1 MNADAEPAKE
11 MTPSFVRDQ
20 LDEILAQEITALLDI
35 DSTAAMMSFNLASI
49 SCITLIIE
57 REREIKQYAD
67 FPPERYTKES
77 FLNELVDIGLEKD
90 ESLEKTI
97 SVVLT
102 SGYIG
107 TDSNGELKAEM
118 PAFMMVGFLD
128 NMFPGMQGM
137 NLVAFVLQMNDE
149 VNSNRK
155 TLDFAKDSFKATLKS
170 RGVAVSKE
178 SAEKKATQMV
188 SGTVATSTQAKKV
201 SKKLKK
207 NNLNR
212 LSKLIKGRK
221 KRSLGSPGQQKIK
234 DVFDKG
240 PTKEELEA
248 QKAEIKRTADAAKKA
263 AELAKELAQKDEKI
277 REAEEA
283 AKEAAMQLR
292 EIEKREIQ
300 LKEAQK
306 EADLAKEKA
315 AEFEARETLMAQK
328 EAQLKALEQKLKREE
343 EQKLKR
349 EEEQKLEREEE
360 QKLEREEEIRKKE
373 IEEEL
378 KTTSQAD
385 DDIESQIAAFESE
398 LTMPCPLCKDGEI
411 ISKTTEKGKEFFSC
425 TQSECRFV
433 SWDKPY
439 HFDCPLCKNSFLT
452 ENVAPN
458 GEKGLKCPRA
468 ACSYTQNNI
477 YDPKQNVAKAPKD
490 GPKKKKKRIVRR
502 KRR

>member
-1 MNADAEPAKE
+1 MNADAKPTEE
-11 MTPSFVRDQ
+11 LTPSFVRDQ
-20 LDEILAQEITALLDI
+20 LDEILAQEITALLDV
-35 DSTAAMMSFNLASI
+35 DSAAAMMSFNLASI

-57 REREIKQYAD
+57 REREIKQYSD

-77 FLNELVDIGLEKD
+77 FFRELIDIGLEKD
-90 ESLEKTI
+90 DTLEKTI
-97 SVVLT
+97 DVVLN

-107 TDSNGELKAEM
+107 TDANGELKAEM
-118 PAFMMVGFLD
+118 PSFMMVGFLD

-137 NLVAFVLQMNDE
+137 NLVAFVLQMNNE
-149 VNSNRK
+149 VNSSRK
-155 TLDFAKDSFKATLKS
+155 TLDLAKESFKSILKS
-170 RGVAVSKE
+170 RGVSVSKE

-188 SGTVATSTQAKKV
+188 SGTVVTSTQAKEI

-212 LSKLIKGRK
+212 LSKLMKGRK
-221 KRSLGSPGQQKIK
+221 KRTLGATGQQKIK

-240 PTKEELEA
+240 PTKEELETEKA
-248 QKAEIKRTADAAKKA
+248 EVQKAAEAAKKT
-263 AELAKELAQKDEKI
+263 AELAKELVQKDKKI
-277 REAEEA
+277 REAEKA
-283 AKEAAMQLR
+283 AQKAEMQLK
-292 EIEKREIQ
+292 EIEQREIQ

-306 EADLAKEKA
+306 EAELAKEKA

-328 EAQLKALEQKLKREE
+328 EAQLKALEEKLKLEE
-343 EQKLKR
+343 EQKRQQEK
-349 EEEQKLEREEE
+349 ENQQKQIE
-360 QKLEREEEIRKKE
+360 
-373 IEEEL
+373 EEEL
-378 KTTSQAD
+378 KKTPKAD

-411 ISKTTEKGKEFFSC
+411 VSKTTEKGKEFFSC
-425 TQSECRFV
+425 TSSECRFV

-439 HFDCPLCKNSFLT
+439 HFNCPLCKNSFLT
-452 ENVAPN
+452 ENVTPN

-468 ACSYTQNNI
+468 ACSYTQNNL
-477 YDPKQNVAKAPKD
+477 YEAKQNVATAPAG